1 MNKNHAFLKNFI
13 FLTLC
18 TLLLAAAASPL
29 AEARTLRVGYYMFD
43 GYQMEDSQH
52 IRSGYGYDFLQE
64 LARYGGWDYEYVG
77 YNLGWAK
84 LQEIMDAYK
93 KEGKSV
99 YTESFIEDNEEK
111 VKALQSEYE
120 FTYTIEER

>member
-1 MNKNHAFLKNFI
+1 MKARIPKHREFIINF
-13 FLTLC
+13 
-18 TLLLAAAASPL
+18 
-29 AEARTLRVGYYMFD
+29 AE
-43 GYQMEDSQH
+43 
-52 IRSGYGYDFLQE
+52 GYDKQE
-64 LARYGGWDYEYVG
+64 E
-77 YNLGWAK
+77 GWAK